1 MYVFKV
7 LFFYS
12 LKLKKEKR
20 SVISVVSWLASNEEK
35 KGNGK
40 KEIKFEQRVVATQF
54 FVDLP
59 ALASQRTFDMF
70 TLPGYRLSHN

>member
-1 MYVFKV
+1 M
-7 LFFYS
+7 
-12 LKLKKEKR
+12 
-20 SVISVVSWLASNEEK
+20 SWLASNEEK